1 MDAFSEVLS
10 GVKLKGALFFSAEFS
25 APWAI
30 ATPASKALASAL
42 APGAPH
48 LVVYHLVVDGA
59 ARAALPDGRTLTLE
73 PGDIVVF
80 PHGDP
85 HELSSAS
92 GAQHVDNASLMK
104 KIVSRD
110 LTPMR
115 TGGGGDSTRFV
126 CGYMACDPLLCAP
139 ILGGP
144 ALHAESERADRPRGA
159 LAGGL
164 VVAPRRRGVVE
175 PGRQRCDAGQGVRGP
190 VRRHASPLRGGAARA
205 SDGLACRR
213 SRSVVSKSLAML
225 HSRVDHPWTIAE
237 LAEAVGVSRTALVDR
252 FAKYLSE
259 PPMAYLTRWR
269 LQLAAQ
275 ALTTTPRGV
284 ADIAAEVGYESEA
297 AFNRAFKRLF
307 GTPPARYRRE
317 HRPRTRLPPQ
327 SEGAA
332 LKVGQFTAE
341 RASRPPPGRSG
352 PTAWQAA
359 AGFAEAGTP
368 PVRGACWSARPACSP
383 GSSMP

>member
-1 MDAFSEVLS
+1 MHGANPEKLCRETGPEPIRMDAFSEVLS

-25 APWAI
+25 APWAL
-30 ATPASKALASAL
+30 ATPASNALASAV

-48 LVVYHLVVDGA
+48 LVVYHLVVDGV

-92 GAQHVDNASLMK
+92 GAQRVDNASLMQ
-104 KIVSRD
+104 KIVSHD

-115 TGGGGDSTRFV
+115 SGGGGDNTRFV
-126 CGYMACDPLLCAP
+126 CGYMACDPMLFAP
-139 ILGGP
+139 ILEGLPSMFKVNVRTDRAGHWLEGSLLLLVDEATSNRAGSDAMLAKVSE
-144 ALHAESERADRPRGA
+144 ALFVDMLRRYVAGLPEHQTGW
-159 LAGGL
+159 LAG
-164 VVAPRRRGVVE
+164 
-175 PGRQRCDAGQGVRGP
+175 
-190 VRRHASPLRGGAARA
+190 AR
-205 SDGLACRR
+205 DPI
-213 SRSVVSKSLAML
+213 VSKSLAML

-237 LAEAVGVSRTALVDR
+237 LAEAVGISRTALVDR

-317 HRPRTRLPPQ
+317 HR
-327 SEGAA
+327 
-332 LKVGQFTAE
+332 FTEE
-341 RASRPPPGRSG
+341 RNK
-352 PTAWQAA
+352 
-359 AGFAEAGTP
+359 
-368 PVRGACWSARPACSP
+368 
-383 GSSMP
+383 M

>member
-1 MDAFSEVLS
+1 M
-10 GVKLKGALFFSAEFS
+10 
-25 APWAI
+25 
-30 ATPASKALASAL
+30 
-42 APGAPH
+42 
-48 LVVYHLVVDGA
+48 
-59 ARAALPDGRTLTLE
+59 TLE

-92 GAQHVDNASLMK
+92 GARHVDDASLMK

-115 TGGGGDSTRFV
+115 SGGGGDSTRFV

-139 ILGGP
+139 ILEGLPSMFKVNVRTDRAGHWLEGSLLLLVDEASSNRAGSDAMLAKVSE
-144 ALHAESERADRPRGA
+144 ALFVDMLRRYVAGLPEHQTGW
-159 LAGGL
+159 LAG
-164 VVAPRRRGVVE
+164 
-175 PGRQRCDAGQGVRGP
+175 
-190 VRRHASPLRGGAARA
+190 AR
-205 SDGLACRR
+205 DPI
-213 SRSVVSKSLAML
+213 VSKSLAML

-237 LAEAVGVSRTALVDR
+237 LAEAVGISRTALVDR

-317 HRPRTRLPPQ
+317 Q
-327 SEGAA
+327 
-332 LKVGQFTAE
+332 
-341 RASRPPPGRSG
+341 RS
-352 PTAWQAA
+352 TNTIAA
-359 AGFAEAGTP
+359 AKA
-368 PVRGACWSARPACSP
+368 PVQFSR
-383 GSSMP
+383 